1 KRTVDIPI
9 TAIRHWETLINSA
22 NGTLVNFQENR
33 VYNLA
38 STAYRSFEQPY
49 FPLALSTDGTKII
62 GTNNNPEWTIE
73 RESLH
78 SKQVQI
84 LDLNS
89 SNISVFNTE
98 GYPHYLFE
106 NHLGQIISLSTY

>member
-1 KRTVDIPI
+1 PIDDDRIIIGNRDQAQSIMFNVDSAGNLLEKRTVDIPI

-62 GTNNNPEWTIE
+62 GTNNNPEW
-73 RESLH
+73 
-78 SKQVQI
+78 
-84 LDLNS
+84 
-89 SNISVFNTE
+89 
-98 GYPHYLFE
+98 
-106 NHLGQIISLSTY
+106 